1 MEKAGRF
8 QRTHALR
15 GELNA
20 LLDIDV
26 AYLDDGNPVV
36 VDIDGCLV
44 PFYADSVRPK
54 GSESYLI
61 RLEGVD
67 CVEEAAKFV
76 NKDIFVL
83 KDILREYQDA
93 DMVFFSD
100 LVGFTVEDV
109 DMGTLGK
116 VVSVDDSTANVL
128 LYVKSP
134 DGDEIIVPA
143 PDDLI
148 VEIDTENKIIRMNLP
163 EGLF

>member
-1 MEKAGRF
+1 MERAGCF

-20 LLDIDV
+20 LLDIDA
-26 AYLDDGNPVV
+26 AYMEDGNPVV

-44 PFYADSVRPK
+44 PFYALSVRPK
-54 GSESYLI
+54 GPESCLI
-61 RLEGVD
+61 HLEGVD
-67 CVEEAAKFV
+67 NVEEAAKFV
-76 NKDIFVL
+76 NKDIYVL

-100 LVGFTVEDV
+100 LVGYTVEDIDSGV
-109 DMGTLGK
+109 LGK

-128 LYVKSP
+128 LYVESR
-134 DGDEIIVPA
+134 DGDEIILPA
-143 PDDLI
+143 PDELI
-148 VEIDTENKIIRMNLP
+148 EEIDTENKIIRMDLP

>member
-20 LLDIDV
+20 LLDIDA
-26 AYLDDGNPVV
+26 AYLEEGNPVV
-36 VDIDGCLV
+36 VDIDGCMV

-67 CVEEAAKFV
+67 CVEEAAGFV
-76 NKDIFVL
+76 NKDIYVL
-83 KDILREYQDA
+83 KDILREYQDE

-100 LVGFTVEDV
+100 LVGYTVEDV
-109 DMGTLGK
+109 ARGVLGE
-116 VVSVDDSTANVL
+116 VMSVDDSTANIL
-128 LYVKSP
+128 LYVESA
-134 DGDEIIVPA
+134 GGREIIVPA

-148 VEIDTENKIIRMNLP
+148 EEIDTENKIIRMDLP